1 MLSLWVGRLLCQGHP
16 LVMMLTVNVFSL
28 DSMSLCSW
36 TTVLEQ
42 SSPSRTAPVFPE
54 CFWVHRRAEEM
65 MTEEPT
71 PCFLEELQRTAPR
84 LIVVIAIKIS
94 RFLHHSWVLSG
105 YCVGRCGNQLVKV

>member
-1 MLSLWVGRLLCQGHP
+1 
-16 LVMMLTVNVFSL
+16 
-28 DSMSLCSW
+28 
-36 TTVLEQ
+36 
-42 SSPSRTAPVFPE
+42 
-54 CFWVHRRAEEM
+54 M